1 MALDTRVT
9 TNGTTVTVAF
19 SGELDISRAEEVERE
34 LERIEAEGP
43 DLIVFDLRGLEFLD
57 STGLRLILGADSRG
71 RREGRRV
78 VIVPGPEIV
87 HRVFRSTL
95 LDNRLE
101 FAESP
106 EAVGGPG
113 DDAWPPVPGRAAGA
127 GGGQTRARRAR
138 RQRARGTTG
147 RGP

>member
-9 TNGTTVTVAF
+9 TNGSMVTVAF

-43 DLIVFDLRGLEFLD
+43 ELIVFDLRELEFLD

-87 HRVFRSTL
+87 HRVFRITL

-113 DDAWPPVPGRAAGA
+113 DDA
-127 GGGQTRARRAR
+127 
-138 RQRARGTTG
+138 
-147 RGP
+147 

>member
-9 TNGTTVTVAF
+9 TNGSTVTVAF

-43 DLIVFDLRGLEFLD
+43 DLIVFDLRDLEFLD

-78 VIVPGPEIV
+78 VIVPGPEI
-87 HRVFRSTL
+87 
-95 LDNRLE
+95 
-101 FAESP
+101 
-106 EAVGGPG
+106 GC
-113 DDAWPPVPGRAAGA
+113 
-127 GGGQTRARRAR
+127 
-138 RQRARGTTG
+138 
-147 RGP
+147 

>member
-9 TNGTTVTVAF
+9 TNGSTVTVAF

-43 DLIVFDLRGLEFLD
+43 DLIVFDLRDLEFLD

-71 RREGRRV
+71 RRGGRRV
-78 VIVPGPEIV
+78 VIVPGPETV
-87 HRVFRSTL
+87 HRVFRITL
-95 LDNRLE
+95 LDRRLE

-106 EAVGGPG
+106 
-113 DDAWPPVPGRAAGA
+113 DDAG
-127 GGGQTRARRAR
+127 TRA
-138 RQRARGTTG
+138 
-147 RGP
+147 

>member
-9 TNGTTVTVAF
+9 TNGSTVTVAF

-43 DLIVFDLRGLEFLD
+43 DLIVFDLRDLEFLD

-78 VIVPGPEIV
+78 VIVPGPESV
-87 HRVFRSTL
+87 HRVFRITL

-113 DDAWPPVPGRAAGA
+113 DDA
-127 GGGQTRARRAR
+127 
-138 RQRARGTTG
+138 
-147 RGP
+147 